1 MTPEQKHKIAML
13 IETPQIH
20 TSMLLTLLS
29 TWCAGEDDDD
39 TRNMISVAI
48 TVACQIEAS
57 LNRAKEGKL

>member
-1 MTPEQKHKIAML
+1 MTTVDKNKIEML
-13 IETPQIH
+13 IESPQIH
-20 TSMLLTLLS
+20 TATLLTLLS

-57 LNRAKEGKL
+57 LKRAEEGKL